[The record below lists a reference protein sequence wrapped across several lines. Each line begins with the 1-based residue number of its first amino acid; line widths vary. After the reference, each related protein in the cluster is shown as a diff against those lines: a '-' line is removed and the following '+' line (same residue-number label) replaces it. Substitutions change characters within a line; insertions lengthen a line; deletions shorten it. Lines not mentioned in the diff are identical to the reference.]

1 MPVTSWLARF
11 LQQLVMNF
19 LILKAGIKEMPLEDR
34 IEKLARLALLA
45 LLFAT
50 LGWIV

>member
-1 MPVTSWLARF
+1 MANSSIGRKTIP
-11 LQQLVMNF
+11 
-19 LILKAGIKEMPLEDR
+19 IEDK
-34 IEKLARLALLA
+34 IEKLARLVLVA

>member
-1 MPVTSWLARF
+1 
-11 LQQLVMNF
+11 MNLF
-19 LILKAGIKEMPLEDR
+19 NTGISDMPLEDK
-34 IEKLARLALLA
+34 IEKLARLALVA

>member
-1 MPVTSWLARF
+1 VEFPPIGVKNMP
-11 LQQLVMNF
+11 
-19 LILKAGIKEMPLEDR
+19 IEDK
-34 IEKLARLALLA
+34 IEKYARLVLVA

>member
-1 MPVTSWLARF
+1 
-11 LQQLVMNF
+11 MNF
-19 LILKAGIKEMPLEDR
+19 PRIGVKDMSIEDR
-34 IEKLARLALLA
+34 IEKLARLVLVA

>member
-1 MPVTSWLARF
+1 MPMTPVAGTLPAMIWLVKYLSVAIRH
-11 LQQLVMNF
+11 MT
-19 LILKAGIKEMPLEDR
+19 LEER
-34 IEKLARLALLA
+34 IENLARLVLVA

>member
-1 MPVTSWLARF
+1 
-11 LQQLVMNF
+11 MN
-19 LILKAGIKEMPLEDR
+19 LPRIGVKNMLLEDK
-34 IEKLARLALLA
+34 IERYARLVLVA